1 MNFKE
6 FEEISSAVKKINT
19 HKYYDIKFDFSK
31 ITYKKS
37 NSIDL
42 EEGISVLCPLE
53 CIQKSFA
60 CGTEKGKIKIYIKNS
75 EDNEYTESGNWSM
88 DDSPRTESITNL
100 IELKKNEN
108 NENILLSGSSDKKL
122 RLFLIKKNDNKCK
135 IECKSEFPNDGL
147 ILDIFQLSDGRIAYS
162 TSNEKIKIWNLNE
175 KYNNNEMEISNKYVG
190 FEKCLSE
197 IQIFENDEN
206 NKQLVSGGREGYL
219 KRWDINS
226 GKMPRNLD
234 EARAVVWPYDKWTQ
248 RPGWTIGQL
257 LDNHEIGQQN
267 FSYAL
272 YQHWNDQVY
281 QASAIILSDLLNIER
296 KKIISGNGLLLVE
309 QKRISF
315 MSKEGEA
322 ATYKYGFW
330 MGILGIV
337 LGVIYIILGT
347 YIKDPLIL
355 GSLIGIWLLVTGVL
369 NLLDN
374 GY

>member
-1 MNFKE
+1 M
-6 FEEISSAVKKINT
+6 ARQQVKKINT

-75 EDNEYTESGNWSM
+75 EDNEYSESGNWSM

-226 GKMPRNLD
+226 GKMEKQEQLVKKELLTCITIINGHKLAIGTEFGNIIIFDYFSQKKVIFLYGFNCYINAMCYSNKSDNLFTCCKD
-234 EARAVVWPYDKWTQ
+234 MNIYIWNLISLKCSNAIEKPHSKNIYD
-248 RPGWTIGQL
+248 
-257 LDNHEIGQQN
+257 
-267 FSYAL
+267 
-272 YQHWNDQVY
+272 
-281 QASAIILSDLLNIER
+281 IILCENDLISCSNDESINIYN
-296 KKIISGNGLLLVE
+296 IGNEEKDE
-309 QKRISF
+309 QDND
-315 MSKEGEA
+315 
-322 ATYKYGFW
+322 KYDDFE
-330 MGILGIV
+330 
-337 LGVIYIILGT
+337 T
-347 YIKDPLIL
+347 
-355 GSLIGIWLLVTGVL
+355 
-369 NLLDN
+369 N
-374 GY
+374 